1 MGIGGIAAI
10 MAITHLPDPRAPCRG
25 QIGVLEF
32 CIVIC
37 SETFLGIA
45 GTVLDNLL
53 LNQAR

>member
-53 LNQAR
+53 LNQGR